1 MNRTGSGSYE
11 ERRCLRYRTIQL
23 YVAQTQRQATYYGEE
38 QGSGMLFFAGTM
50 LGLAGIMRI
59 IDSIWAF
66 SYKGALPDGLKDGTL
81 GSDLKNYA
89 WLWLAVGIILLV
101 SSGFVLV
108 RSQFA
113 RWVGLFAAAIAGI
126 SAITWMPYYPI
137 WSLTYIAIAVTVLYR
152 AGPIRRS
159 RSGLAHTA
167 PRRAPVTGPGFPGAV
182 PRSLVRHRRC

>member
-1 MNRTGSGSYE
+1 MSTVQNDP
-11 ERRCLRYRTIQL
+11 L
-23 YVAQTQRQATYYGEE
+23 YVAQTQRQAMYYDEE

-137 WSLTYIAIAVTVLYR
+137 WSLTYIAIAVTVFY
-152 AGPIRRS
+152 A
-159 RSGLAHTA
+159 LARYGGREA
-167 PRRAPVTGPGFPGAV
+167 A
-182 PRSLVRHRRC
+182 